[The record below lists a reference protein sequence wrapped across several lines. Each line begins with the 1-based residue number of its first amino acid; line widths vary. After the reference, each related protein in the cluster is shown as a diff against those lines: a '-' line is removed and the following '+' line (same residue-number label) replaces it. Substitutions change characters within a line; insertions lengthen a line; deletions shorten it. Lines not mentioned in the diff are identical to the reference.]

1 MKNKKALEW
10 TGVIT
15 AIIYSLLVAFN
26 IGAEFL
32 GFTLLLI
39 SAILIGLWAYFG
51 KHKGILV
58 NEILK
63 KEPQYYRWI
72 MNSDFPPDTKNKLTE
87 IWLKEFNKK

>member
-58 NEILK
+58 LQIF
-63 KEPQYYRWI
+63 YATAGIIGMIRW
-72 MNSDFPPDTKNKLTE
+72 F
-87 IWLKEFNKK
+87 